1 MQSDG
6 TWSSFLDSTNWLCC
20 PLCLGRRQI
29 SYKRPAN
36 RPASFAFKPTSL
48 FPPLCSTPSVLF
60 HLLAHQNHCDGR
72 QTVRLWGDTA
82 EHTRFARDK
91 RNKDVLFYS
100 GGNYSIYN
108 YQTWLHTMN
117 TEDKAKGRLSGMAV
131 EEGPKKKKK
140 NYSSVIW
147 KWVSPLLS
155 YIIHV

>member
-1 MQSDG
+1 MLN
-6 TWSSFLDSTNWLCC
+6 THYSTKWLCC

-29 SYKRPAN
+29 SYRRPAN

-48 FPPLCSTPSVLF
+48 SPPLCFTPSVLF

-72 QTVRLWGDTA
+72 QTVSLWDNTV
-82 EHTRFARDK
+82 EHTGFARDK

-117 TEDKAKGRLSGMAV
+117 AEDKAKGHLSGMAV
-131 EEGPKKKKK
+131 EEGLFKRHTKMSKPFAELHHSCVGL
-140 NYSSVIW
+140 NPCNA
-147 KWVSPLLS
+147 PL
-155 YIIHV
+155 